1 MFNKIYNSIK
11 SLFVNSKQPIVE
23 STYNNEVINNI
34 AEPTVELVEEKVE
47 PIVEEVVVKPKP
59 KNKKPY
65 RSKSKSKKVVKA
77 D

>member
-1 MFNKIYNSIK
+1 MFNKIYNLIK
-11 SLFVNSKQPIVE
+11 SLFVNPELPVVTHDDK
-23 STYNNEVINNI
+23 VINNV

-47 PIVEEVVVKPKP
+47 PIVEEVIVKPKP

>member
-1 MFNKIYNSIK
+1 MFNKIYNLIK
-11 SLFVNSKQPIVE
+11 SLFVNPELPVATHDDK
-23 STYNNEVINNI
+23 VINNV

-47 PIVEEVVVKPKP
+47 PIVEEVIVKPKP